1 MLLYVINN
9 VAITALL
16 LVLATHLQADNKT
29 TQPCFF
35 PPALCRQKTRNLFFN
50 KRLAPAS
57 PLPPHSSKRK
67 VGKKP

>member
-29 TQPCFF
+29 TQPCS
-35 PPALCRQKTRNLFFN
+35 PPGTVQTKD
-50 KRLAPAS
+50 P
-57 PLPPHSSKRK
+57 
-67 VGKKP
+67 KPFLQ